1 MEMIYKVL
9 YSAAA
14 RSDVKAIYEYIAYQ
28 LLVPET
34 AKAQVDRIIQA
45 IDSLEKLPYR
55 FKVYDE
61 EPWRNKGLRCFTVD
75 NYMVF
80 YLPIDALGVV
90 RVIRIM
96 YGGRDIKAELDR

>member
-1 MEMIYKVL
+1 MIYKIL

-14 RSDVKAIYEYIAYQ
+14 RSDLIGIYQYIAYQ

-34 AKAQVDRIIQA
+34 AKAQIGRIIQA

-55 FKVYDE
+55 FKIYDE
-61 EPWRNKGLRCFTVD
+61 EPWRNEGLRCFTID

-80 YLPIDALGVV
+80 YRPIDELGVV